1 MRLLDLF
8 CGAGGAAVGYHR
20 AGFDEIVGVDIVP
33 QPRYPFKFVQGNA
46 LEYVVEHGQEFDMT
60 VAGPPCQGYSIS
72 QYIHG
77 NGHEHPKLIEPLRGL
92 LLQTGKPYVIENVP
106 GAPLIN
112 PVLLCGLMFGLK
124 VFRHRL
130 FECSPWILSPM
141 HLSHRELRIGVGGY
155 CCVAGHGDSG
165 NGLIDKCH
173 RTKAAWEI
181 AMDIDWMTKY
191 ELTQA
196 IPPAYTEWIGR
207 QMLPAIGARIVA
219 AEAEAGGE

>member
-8 CGAGGAAVGYHR
+8 CKAGGSSRGYQR
-20 AGFDEIVGVDIVP
+20 AGFYVVGVDHKP
-33 QPRYPFKFVQGNA
+33 QPRYAGDEFVQADA
-46 LEYVVEHGQEFDMT
+46 LEYLAERGHEFDLI
-60 VAGPPCQGYSIS
+60 AASPPCQGYSVA
-72 QYIHG
+72 QHIHS
-77 NGHEHPKLIEPLRGL
+77 NGHEYPKLIEPLRAL
-92 LLQTGKPYVIENVP
+92 LLEIDKPYVIENVP

-112 PVLLCGLMFGLK
+112 HVLLCGLMFNLK

-141 HLSHRELRIGVGGY
+141 HLSHRELRIGVDGY

-165 NGLIDKCH
+165 NGFIDKYH

-181 AMDIDWMTKY
+181 AMDIDWMTKH

-196 IPPAYTEWIGR
+196 IPPAYTEYMGR
-207 QMLPAIGARIVA
+207 LMIAAIK
-219 AEAEAGGE
+219 GE